1 MSSVEVAMLE
11 RAKGGDV
18 EAIAHLINQRLA
30 QTLPDMTPLTKATLK
45 GSCLYL
51 RLEADTAP
59 EKKGAIAAVQKV
71 LAEATPMSVQQVR
84 IYGWEAG
91 EDFPAWQEELT
102 LSQQDSGAKPNW
114 WDAVQ
119 NALPKISLPSKSS
132 SPKLEP
138 SQAEDPKPTD
148 TTAPSQ
154 LALAEKAQTTSW
166 WATVTGVV
174 SSAAGTAGELANH
187 SGKAIAS
194 SVTGAAGAVGQ
205 AAGHTGQAVGSAVT
219 SAADAMGQAAQ
230 QTGKVL
236 TDTTK
241 GAVHAIGQATETVG
255 EAIDQFDWLV
265 PFIDKVDIVRAEESV
280 RRLQK
285 QHPNESPRAIA
296 HRIMMQKALLVT
308 GTGAASS
315 FIPGMVALD
324 LAATTVLQAE
334 MGYQIAGAYGLDLQ
348 DPARKGE
355 ILAIFGLALG
365 GSYALRA
372 GLGMMRFVPLA
383 GAVVGA
389 STNAVALYTVGHVAS
404 QFYEARVQENANSET
419 AVDAAQQERDAY
431 LQEAIA
437 QQITMD
443 QILAHMVRASA
454 PNLTWK
460 EALPELERL
469 NFSPASLQVISQ
481 TKDSPPPLDN
491 LLADVNQDFAVPL
504 LAQCRQIAEADGI
517 VTEEESNILD
527 QITQALVQD
536 KAVEETTESAEE
548 AVQTVKRGLFRFWQ
562 RSPREQV
569 QKGKGGGRQE

>member
-1 MSSVEVAMLE
+1 MSSFESEMLE

-30 QTLPDMTPLTKATLK
+30 QTLPDITPLTKATLK

-59 EKKGAIAAVQKV
+59 ENKGAIAAVQKV
-71 LAEATPMSVQQVR
+71 LAEATPASVKQVR

-102 LSQQDSGAKPNW
+102 LGQAESGAKPNW

-119 NALPKISLPSKSS
+119 NALPKISLPGKSS
-132 SPKLEP
+132 TPKPEP
-138 SQAEDPKPTD
+138 SPVEDTKPTD
-148 TTAPSQ
+148 TTATSQ

-174 SSAAGTAGELANH
+174 SSAAGTAA
-187 SGKAIAS
+187 AS
-194 SVTGAAGAVGQ
+194 VSEAAGAVGQ
-205 AAGHTGQAVGSAVT
+205 AAEHTGQAVGSAVT
-219 SAADAMGQAAQ
+219 SAADVMGQAAQ

-241 GAVHAIGQATETVG
+241 GAVHVIGQATGIVG
-255 EAIDQFDWLV
+255 EAVDQFDWLV
-265 PFIDKVDIVRAEESV
+265 PFIDKVDVVRAEESV

-296 HRIMMQKALLVT
+296 HRIMMQKALLVS

-334 MGYQIAGAYGLDLQ
+334 MGYQIAGAYGLDLH

-404 QFYEARVQENANSET
+404 QFYEARVQEDANPET

-454 PNLTWK
+454 PHLTWK

-469 NFSPASLQVISQ
+469 NFSPASIQVISQ
-481 TKDSPPPLDN
+481 TKDNPPPLET
-491 LLADVNQDFAVPL
+491 LLTDVNQDFAVPL

-517 VTEEESNILD
+517 VTDEESKILD

-536 KAVEETTESAEE
+536 KAVEKTAESAEE

-562 RSPREQV
+562 RSPRKQG
-569 QKGKGGGRQE
+569 QKDKGSGRQK